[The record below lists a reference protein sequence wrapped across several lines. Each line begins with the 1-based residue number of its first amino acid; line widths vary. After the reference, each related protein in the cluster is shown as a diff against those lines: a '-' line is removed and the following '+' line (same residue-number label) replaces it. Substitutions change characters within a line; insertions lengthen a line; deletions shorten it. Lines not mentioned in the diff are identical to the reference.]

1 MINKILIICPSRSRP
16 ANALN
21 MYKSFL
27 STTSGLSDFCFVLDN
42 DDPEISLYPSPKS
55 YDLIPLYNDKR
66 TRLGP
71 CLNIAFEKYNNYKYY
86 GFLGDDHRFR
96 TKSWDTTFINKIINE
111 GKGFGVCYGND
122 LLQKDKLPTAV
133 VISANIL
140 NFIGYFSL
148 PGLIHFK
155 IDRFWKELG
164 LSINKLFYFE
174 NVIIEHMHMSCHKS
188 KNDIIYE
195 ESHTKDIINNDN
207 SVFSNFK
214 KNSLPA
220 IASKLSRH
228 IKNEI

>member
-16 ANALN
+16 TNALN
-21 MYKSFL
+21 TYKSFL

-42 DDPEISLYPSPKS
+42 DDPEISLYPSPNS
-55 YDLIPLYNDKR
+55 YDLLPLYNNKR

-71 CLNIAFEKYNNYKYY
+71 CLNIAFKKYNNYKYY

-111 GKGFGVCYGND
+111 GNGFGICYGND
-122 LLQKDKLPTAV
+122 LLQKKRLPTSV

-140 NFIGYFSL
+140 NYLGYFSL

-155 IDRFWKELG
+155 IDGFWKELG
-164 LSINKLFYFE
+164 LSINKLFYFKD
-174 NVIIEHMHMSCHKS
+174 VIIEHMHRSCHKS
-188 KNDIIYE
+188 KDDQIYR
-195 ESHTKDIINNDN
+195 ESDCPEFHSNDN
-207 SVFSNFK
+207 SIFFNFK

-220 IASKLSRH
+220 ISSKLIRYM
-228 IKNEI
+228 KNEI